1 MNALRIAIALGFLAA
16 PAFAQMIDLPR
27 LTWPTSTPTTTQG
40 CADQTSIGAAVHCG
54 GK

>member
-27 LTWPTSTPTTTQG
+27 LTWPTTSAPAPQG
-40 CADQTSIGAAVHCG
+40 CDDPTSIGDAVYCG
-54 GK
+54 EK